1 MNTNNLIKYLEGYLN
16 DNDISYDNIKENAKR
31 GQSFT
36 FTIYY
41 CGKPYMIAKFFNFL
55 DIIHDANSVV
65 SEKISECDNLD
76 EFMMILPDIE
86 IFQYDIENILESIY
100 VQTKCYK
107 RYVKVGKNAN
117 IKLLPKVLYSVDELK
132 INDSF
137 FGLIIEDYIDG
148 IILEHVD
155 FKKYDVDDIIEFLS
169 QMGVIIKELSDNKIV
184 HRDISPDNI
193 ILKDGKYVLL
203 DPGFVKLNDNYYTRS
218 NNYIFGK
225 IYYASPEQELGRAKT
240 CDFTSDLYSVGI
252 IALEMGLRYNPLKK
266 LYELENPQG
275 RPREILY
282 KKFNRNTEDELVKNL
297 GENNKTY
304 QLIDIIKRL
313 IEVNRNQRLNS
324 PDIFINY
331 VNTIC

>member
-1 MNTNNLIKYLEGYLN
+1 MNTNNLIKYLDRYLN
-16 DNDISYDNIKENAKR
+16 DNDISYDSIKENTKR

-41 CGKPYMIAKFFNFL
+41 CGKPYLIAKFFNFL
-55 DIIHDANSVV
+55 DILCDANSVV
-65 SEKISECDNLD
+65 SERISDCDTLD
-76 EFMMILPDIE
+76 ELIMILPDIE
-86 IFQYDIENILESIY
+86 ILQYDIENILENIY

-107 RYVKVGKNAN
+107 RYVNVGKNAN

-148 IILEHVD
+148 IILEQVD
-155 FKKYDVDDIIEFLS
+155 FRKYDVDAIIEFLS
-169 QMGVIIKELSDNKIV
+169 QMGLIIKELSANKIV

-193 ILKDGKYVLL
+193 ILKDGKYFLL
-203 DPGFVKLNDNYYTRS
+203 DPGFVKVNDNYYTKS

-266 LYELENPQG
+266 LYKLENLQG

-282 KKFNRNTEDELVKNL
+282 KKFNRNIEDELVKNL

-304 QLIDIIKRL
+304 QVIDIIKRL
-313 IEVNRNQRLNS
+313 IEINRNQRLNS

>member
-1 MNTNNLIKYLEGYLN
+1 MNTNNLIKYLEYYLN
-16 DNDISYDNIKENAKR
+16 DNNIYFDDIKENAKR

-36 FTIYY
+36 FTIYNS
-41 CGKPYMIAKFFNFL
+41 GKPYLIAKFFNFL
-55 DIIHDANSVV
+55 DIIYDSNSLV
-65 SEKISECDNLD
+65 SEKISECDTLD
-76 EFMMILPDIE
+76 EFIMILPDIE
-86 IFQYDIENILESIY
+86 ILEYDIENILEGIY

-107 RYVKVGKNAN
+107 RYVNVGKNSN
-117 IKLLPKVLYSVDELK
+117 IKLIPKVLYSVDELK
-132 INDSF
+132 INNSF
-137 FGLIIEDYIDG
+137 FGLIIEDYING
-148 IILEHVD
+148 IILEQVD
-155 FKKYDVDDIIEFLS
+155 FSKYTVDDIIEFLS
-169 QMGVIIKELSDNKIV
+169 QMGAIIKELSDNKIV

-203 DPGFVKLNDNYYTRS
+203 DPGFVKAIDNYYTKS
-218 NNYIFGK
+218 NNYMFGK

-266 LYELENPQG
+266 LYEMENSQG

-282 KKFNRNTEDELVKNL
+282 KKFNRYIEDELINNL

-331 VNTIC
+331 LNTIC